1 MGGEAGQLGHDHAPV
16 LSALRGLDAAQLLDR
31 EGAAEV
37 VHRGGDVVGAV
48 RPGDDLGVAVR
59 LAQLLGA
66 AVQVTDHGVA
76 VGDDLAVQ
84 LEDDAHHPVGARV
97 LRPHVEDQFALARGK
112 RPLLHDLHGA
122 GAGRVLRE
130 VESSLGGGIARVSD
144 WREGHVAL
152 LPVQRVRTRGTLRS
166 EL

>member
-1 MGGEAGQLGHDHAPV
+1 MGGETGQLGHDHAPV
-16 LSALRGLDAAQLLDR
+16 LGALRSLDAAQLLDR

-48 RPGDDLGVAVR
+48 RPGDDLGVAVG

-66 AVQVTDHGVA
+66 TVQVADHGVA

-84 LEDDAHHPVGARV
+84 LEDNAHHPVGARV
-97 LRPHVEDQFALARGK
+97 LRPHVEDQFALAGGK

-122 GAGRVLRE
+122 SARRVIGKVEGALSSGITRVID
-130 VESSLGGGIARVSD
+130 GG
-144 WREGHVAL
+144 EGHVAL
-152 LPVQRVRTRGTLRS
+152 LPLQRVRTRGTLRS